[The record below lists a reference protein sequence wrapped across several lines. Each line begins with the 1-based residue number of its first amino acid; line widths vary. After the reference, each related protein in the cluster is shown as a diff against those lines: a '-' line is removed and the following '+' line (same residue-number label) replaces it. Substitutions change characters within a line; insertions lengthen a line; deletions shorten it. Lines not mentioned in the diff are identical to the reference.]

1 VRDIVFRHGSCG
13 PAGRLARLVN
23 MRKYLAGLIVLGL
36 LSVCA
41 GIVGDVRGKRRQA
54 ESLLEDLRRLDGNA
68 DPTSS
73 FRSFKEKHRHQLTID
88 ECRGNTCQY
97 EFLVDNWVLSTLR
110 LAPHTEMRA
119 AVALFQGKLATV
131 GVEYTSR
138 TLEQHSPIVR
148 VQEDF
153 CADRAD
159 IRCDHFALN
168 PHGRNVAPSWN
179 GIIEF
184 GQLAR
189 VEQKEAAWA
198 LNLDCFSSH
207 KSCKDI
213 SQLLPTLW
221 KATGPGV
228 VSSRVR
234 STADAISEA
243 SQPLSD

>member
-1 VRDIVFRHGSCG
+1 
-13 PAGRLARLVN
+13 
-23 MRKYLAGLIVLGL
+23 MRKYLAGLVVLGFL
-36 LSVCA
+36 LVCV
-41 GIVGDVRGKRRQA
+41 GILGDVRGKRRQA
-54 ESLLEDLRRLDGNA
+54 ESLLEDLRRLDVNA

-73 FRSFKEKHRHQLTID
+73 FRDFKEKHRHQLTTD
-88 ECRGNTCQY
+88 ECRGNICRY
-97 EFLVDNWVLSTLR
+97 EFLVDNRVISTLR
-110 LAPHTEMRA
+110 LAPHTEMRVS
-119 AVALFQGKLATV
+119 VALFRGRLATV

-138 TLEQHSPIVR
+138 TLKQDSPIVR

-159 IRCDHFALN
+159 IRCDHFGLN
-168 PHGRNVAPSWN
+168 PHGRNVGPALN

-189 VEQKEAAWA
+189 ADQKGAAWA
-198 LNLDCFSSH
+198 LNLGCFSSH
-207 KSCKDI
+207 KRCKDI

-234 STADAISEA
+234 STADSINEA
-243 SQPLSD
+243 SQPLPD